1 MYKLDKGLVELI
13 NAQRAE
19 AEEFSKQPGCF
30 MGMMP
35 EATELSYWESRVPSG
50 TLKEY
55 KRIELEED
63 AYYTIADA
71 YSKSYARSFD
81 FASMTDAELDEVIK
95 DACEA
100 AARERKWAEEVQLQ
114 ENITRNKMCKDFG
127 IDRQTLDRWLNEA
140 EAA

>member
-1 MYKLDKGLVELI
+1 MYKLDKGLVDLI

-55 KRIELEED
+55 KRIELEES
-63 AYYTIADA
+63 AYYMAADA
-71 YSKSYARSFD
+71 MSKSYARSLD
-81 FASMTDAELDEVIK
+81 LSSASDADLHQLCDAMAALMKADE
-95 DACEA
+95 EA
-100 AARERKWAEEVQLQ
+100 A
-114 ENITRNKMCKDFG
+114 
-127 IDRQTLDRWLNEA
+127 
-140 EAA
+140 